1 MTEVMKPFAVFL
13 IIYVFFSPRMNRLL
27 TSEGRGVTTVQA
39 VGVGWRRFDQ

>member
-1 MTEVMKPFAVFL
+1 MKPFAVFL
-13 IIYVFFSPRMNRLL
+13 IIYVFFSLRML